1 MTFKEIEVSNEV
13 ESQIENILDCMYDES
28 VEFAIM
34 EIDDVDEYAEK
45 EESLYDSK
53 GFDFSY
59 EVDFDDNTL
68 YVTVELEF
76 GCIEFTL
83 PSFRQVDESIIYNEQ
98 KALTEM
104 MMVSMAIA
112 A

>member
-1 MTFKEIEVSNEV
+1 
-13 ESQIENILDCMYDES
+13 
-28 VEFAIM
+28 M
-34 EIDDVDEYAEK
+34 EIDDEDTYLQM

-68 YVTVELEF
+68 YVSVELEF
-76 GCIEFTL
+76 GCMEFTL
-83 PSFRQVDESIIYNEQ
+83 PSFRQVDEGIIYNEQ

-104 MMVSMAIA
+104 MMMAIA